1 MRETTATAYSMPGRL
16 GPHRVIVG
24 GRPALEQGAAAVDLE
39 QPLHLFAACVEIV
52 LEHLDIGVDFLIRAA
67 ARAELMRSG
76 QDSGSLDPV
85 FDVEF
90 VENAR
95 HRRFLWFER
104 RIARFVAKRPSG
116 RT

>member
-16 GPHRVIVG
+16 GPYRVIVG

-39 QPLHLFAACVEIV
+39 QPLHLFPACVKIV

-67 ARAELMRSG
+67 ARTELMRSR
-76 QDSGSLDPV
+76 QDSGSLNPV
-85 FDVEF
+85 LDVEF

-104 RIARFVAKRPSG
+104 RIARFATERPG
-116 RT
+116 RR